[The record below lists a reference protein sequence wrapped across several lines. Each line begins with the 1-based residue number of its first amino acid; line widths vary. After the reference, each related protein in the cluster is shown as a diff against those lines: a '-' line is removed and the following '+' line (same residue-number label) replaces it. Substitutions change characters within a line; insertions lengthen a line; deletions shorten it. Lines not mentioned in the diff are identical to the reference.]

1 MLPRVPEDRRRRY
14 AEDNMLERRVLL
26 LDGSSTD
33 NRLVSV
39 ALYLFVLFVFMISIV
54 MFDEMRERDW

>member
-1 MLPRVPEDRRRRY
+1 
-14 AEDNMLERRVLL
+14 MLERRVLL